1 MVRSGWTR
9 PKLEIAVSLR
19 LVQYPV
25 TYIHGVDVRLKV
37 LFILVAL
44 VSIAAPGP
52 AQVFDLDKSRE
63 PVTPLDGLW
72 HFHTGDNPAWADAN
86 FDDSNWPLVRSG
98 ESWTKQGYFT
108 YSGYA
113 WYRFAVQ
120 VADGRKPPG
129 LLLPRIYTG
138 YQVYV
143 NGKLIGGSGSIIPTA
158 APAFAANP
166 KLFRLLP
173 GVAGPQTLHIAIRV
187 WEYRPIVSWV
197 GGGTLRPG
205 SAAGD
210 PELLAQRLRW
220 ITTEQKSVL
229 VNSYAYGLL
238 ATVVGFTILMLFLLH
253 REDREY
259 LWFSV
264 LLLAGAAD
272 AMLNAQGFSDA
283 YPFLLFRLTDEVL
296 VAISVLAALVFFSI
310 ILKAHR
316 SPLWRIIFVAAAISP
331 LSVAIYYLQWASI
344 GVSYSL
350 QLACLLP
357 AYIWIIAALSIAVFR
372 NYAARLLLAPALRR
386 LGFFFGIALLYGVEI
401 FDSLVYIGQSLG
413 WQQLPSR
420 RTFLLEHPFPVDL
433 LDVARYTFTF
443 ALLTFLVRRF
453 SLARQEE
460 TRMATELAAARSV
473 QLQLIPETPPVT
485 PGYVVESVYLP
496 ASEVGGDFFQVRPA
510 DDGSLLIVVG
520 DVSGKGLKAAM
531 TVSAIVGALRGCTM
545 RAPAKVLAYLNRSLH
560 GQVAGFFTCSAALI
574 EADGKL
580 TIANAGHLPPY
591 LNGEELAVDS
601 GLPLGVADEI
611 VYAEKTWTLET
622 SDRVTFVSD
631 GVVEARDPT
640 GELYGFAR
648 TRSISNQ
655 PADAIA
661 RSAQSFGQ
669 EDDITVLSI
678 VRMPLVT
685 EASV

>member
-1 MVRSGWTR
+1 M
-9 PKLEIAVSLR
+9 
-19 LVQYPV
+19 
-25 TYIHGVDVRLKV
+25 RLKV
-37 LFILVAL
+37 LLILVAL
-44 VSIAAPGP
+44 VSIAAPGA
-52 AQVFDLDKSRE
+52 AQVFDLDKLRE
-63 PVTPLDGLW
+63 PVSPIDGLW
-72 HFHTGDNPAWADAN
+72 HFHTGDNPVWADPN

-120 VADGRKPPG
+120 VADGRKPLG

-138 YQVYV
+138 YQVYA
-143 NGKLIGGSGSIIPTA
+143 NGKLIGGSGSITPTA
-158 APAFAANP
+158 APTFAANP
-166 KLFRLLP
+166 KLFRLLS
-173 GVAGPQTLHIAIRV
+173 GAAGPQTIHIAIRV

-210 PELLAQRLRW
+210 PELLAERLHW

-238 ATVVGFTILMLFLLH
+238 ATVVGLTILMLFLLH

-259 LWFSV
+259 LWFSA

-296 VAISVLAALVFFSI
+296 VAISVLAALLFFSI
-310 ILKAHR
+310 ILKTHR
-316 SPLWRIIFVAAAISP
+316 SPLWWIIYVAAAISP
-331 LSVAIYYLQWASI
+331 LSVAIYYLQWASV
-344 GVSYSL
+344 GFSYSL

-357 AYIWIIAALSIAVFR
+357 AYIWILAALSIVVFR

-386 LGFFFGIALLYGVEI
+386 LGFFLGIALLYGVEI
-401 FDSLVYIGQSLG
+401 FDSVVYIGQSLG
-413 WQQLPSR
+413 WYQLPSR
-420 RTFLLEHPFPVDL
+420 HTFLLEHPFPVDL
-433 LDVARYTFTF
+433 LDVARYIFIF

-460 TRMATELAAARSV
+460 TRMSTELAAARSV

-510 DDGSLLIVVG
+510 DDCSLLIVVG
-520 DVSGKGLKAAM
+520 DVSGKGLQAAM
-531 TVSAIVGALRGCTM
+531 TVSAIVGALRGCTL
-545 RAPAKVLAYLNRSLH
+545 REPAKVLSYLNSALH
-560 GQVAGFFTCSAALI
+560 GQVSGFFTCCAALI
-574 EADGKL
+574 ESEGKV

-591 LNGEELAVDS
+591 LNGEELAVAHD
-601 GLPLGVADEI
+601 LPLGIAHGNTYE
-611 VYAEKTWTLET
+611 EQTWQFGAGERL
-622 SDRVTFVSD
+622 TFVSD
-631 GVVEARDPT
+631 GVVEARDAS
-640 GELYGFAR
+640 GQLYGFERTREMSGQLAETIAR
-648 TRSISNQ
+648 T
-655 PADAIA
+655 
-661 RSAQSFGQ
+661 AQLFGQ
-669 EDDITVLSI
+669 EDDITVLT
-678 VRMPLVT
+678 VT
-685 EASV
+685 RQGAEASTSSELAAPSLVV

>member
-1 MVRSGWTR
+1 MR
-9 PKLEIAVSLR
+9 PKILL
-19 LVQYPV
+19 
-25 TYIHGVDVRLKV
+25 
-37 LFILVAL
+37 ILVAL

-52 AQVFDLDKSRE
+52 AQVFDLDKLRE

-72 HFHTGDNPAWADAN
+72 HFHTGDNPAWADPN

-120 VADGRKPPG
+120 VVDGRKPLG

-138 YQVYV
+138 YQVYA

-210 PELLAQRLRW
+210 PELLAERLHW
-220 ITTEQKSVL
+220 ITTEQKSL
-229 VNSYAYGLL
+229 RVNSYAYGLL
-238 ATVVGFTILMLFLLH
+238 AMVVGLTILTLFLLH

-296 VAISVLAALVFFSI
+296 VAISVLAALLFFSI
-310 ILKAHR
+310 ILKTHR
-316 SPLWRIIFVAAAISP
+316 SPLWWIIYIAAAISP

-344 GVSYSL
+344 GFSYSV

-372 NYAARLLLAPALRR
+372 KDYAARLLLASWVRR
-386 LGFFFGIALLYGVEI
+386 LGFFLGIVLLYGVEI
-401 FDSLVYIGQSLG
+401 FDSVVYIGQSLG

-433 LDVARYTFTF
+433 LDVARYIFIF

-460 TRMATELAAARSV
+460 TRMSTELAAARSV

-510 DDGSLLIVVG
+510 DDCSLLIVVG

-531 TVSAIVGALRGCTM
+531 TVSAIVGALRGCTV
-545 RAPAKVLAYLNRSLH
+545 RTPAKVLSYLNSALY
-560 GQVAGFFTCSAALI
+560 GQVSGFFTCCAALI
-574 EADGKL
+574 ESEGKV

-591 LNGEELAVDS
+591 LNGEELAVAH
-601 GLPLGVADEI
+601 GLPLGIAHENTYDEQI
-611 VYAEKTWTLET
+611 WQLGAGQRL
-622 SDRVTFVSD
+622 TFVSD
-631 GVVEARDPT
+631 GVVEARDAS
-640 GELYGFAR
+640 GQLYGFERTREISEQLAETIAR
-648 TRSISNQ
+648 T
-655 PADAIA
+655 
-661 RSAQSFGQ
+661 AQLFGQ
-669 EDDITVLSI
+669 EDDITVLTV
-678 VRMPLVT
+678 VRQGA
-685 EASV
+685 EAATGSELAAPSLTV

>member
-1 MVRSGWTR
+1 MR
-9 PKLEIAVSLR
+9 KLFM
-19 LVQYPV
+19 
-25 TYIHGVDVRLKV
+25 
-37 LFILVAL
+37 LFLLAAL
-44 VSIAAPGP
+44 VTPVLG
-52 AQVFDLDKSRE
+52 AQSFDLSTDRLPIAS
-63 PVTPLDGLW
+63 LDGLW
-72 HFHTGDNPAWADAN
+72 RFHTGDNPAWAKAD
-86 FDDSNWPLVRSG
+86 FDDSNWRLVRSD
-98 ESWTKQGYFT
+98 ESWTKQGFFT

-113 WYRFAVQ
+113 WYRFSIQ
-120 VADGRKPPG
+120 VVDGSKPLG

-138 YQVYV
+138 YQVYA
-143 NGKLIGGSGSIIPTA
+143 NGKLIGGSGSIKPTA

-166 KLFRLLP
+166 KLFPISP
-173 GVAGPQTLHIAIRV
+173 GLIGPQTVQIAIRV

-197 GGGTLRPG
+197 GGGTLRGG

-210 PELLAQRLRW
+210 PELLAQRLHW

-238 ATVVGFTILMLFLLH
+238 ATVVGLTILTLFLLH

-296 VAISVLAALVFFSI
+296 VAISVLAALLFFSI
-310 ILKAHR
+310 ILKTHR
-316 SPLWRIIFVAAAISP
+316 SPLWWIVYVAAAISP

-344 GVSYSL
+344 GFSYSL

-357 AYIWIIAALSIAVFR
+357 AYIWIIAALSIAVLR
-372 NYAARLLLAPALRR
+372 QDYAVRLLLASATRR
-386 LGFFFGIALLYGVEI
+386 LGFFLGIVLLYGVQI
-401 FDSLVYIGQSLG
+401 FDSVVYIGQSLG

-433 LDVARYTFTF
+433 LDVARYIFIF

-460 TRMATELAAARSV
+460 TRMSTELAAARGV
-473 QLQLIPETPPVT
+473 QLQLISETPPVT

-545 RAPAKVLAYLNRSLH
+545 RAPAQILAYLNRSLH
-560 GQVAGFFTCSAALI
+560 EQVTGFFTCSAALI

-601 GLPLGVADEI
+601 GLPLGIADET
-611 VYAEKTWTLET
+611 VYAEKTWTLDP
-622 SDRVTFVSD
+622 SDRLTFVSD
-631 GVVEARDPT
+631 GVVEARDLN

-648 TRSISNQ
+648 TKSISNQ
-655 PADAIA
+655 AADAIA

-678 VRMPLVT
+678 VRMPVVT
-685 EASV
+685 EAAV

>member
-1 MVRSGWTR
+1 
-9 PKLEIAVSLR
+9 
-19 LVQYPV
+19 VQYPV

-52 AQVFDLDKSRE
+52 AQVFDLDKGRE

-72 HFHTGDNPAWADAN
+72 HFHTGDNPVWADAS
-86 FDDSNWPLVRSG
+86 FDDSNWPLVRSD

-113 WYRFAVQ
+113 WYRFSIQ
-120 VADGRKPPG
+120 VADGSKPLG

-138 YQVYV
+138 YQVYA

-166 KLFRLLP
+166 RLFPISP
-173 GVAGPQTLHIAIRV
+173 GHSGPQSVQIAIRV

-283 YPFLLFRLTDEVL
+283 YPFLLFRLTDEVF

-344 GVSYSL
+344 GVSYSF

-372 NYAARLLLAPALRR
+372 NYAARLLLAPAVRR
-386 LGFFFGIALLYGVEI
+386 LGFFLGIALLYGVEI

-413 WQQLPSR
+413 WRQLPSR

-601 GLPLGVADEI
+601 GLPLGIADEI

-678 VRMPLVT
+678 VRMALIT
-685 EASV
+685 EAAV